1 MFYNVMCVCMC
12 MCMCVCVYVYVCVHT
27 LVQGNIYH
35 YTHNDKLIKIMALND
50 HGTKDT
56 MKEKL
61 RRLFIEFYITFKTVS
76 SLVREKCHIPLI
88 KHSQNRKKVSAKN
101 C

>member
-1 MFYNVMCVCMC
+1 MEVR
-12 MCMCVCVYVYVCVHT
+12 
-27 LVQGNIYH
+27 
-35 YTHNDKLIKIMALND
+35 ND

-61 RRLFIEFYITFKTVS
+61 RRVFIEFYITFRTVS
-76 SLVREKCHIPLI
+76 FPVREKCHVLLI
-88 KHSQNRKKVSAKN
+88 KHSQNRKKVSTKN